1 MRKILLW
8 SAIAAVT
15 LVLVVLAAMTALWIS
30 VGGTFFRGEDV
41 TVGTV
46 FQIGLAIL
54 SCVGLGVLIRLMFV
68 AVRKA

>member
-8 SAIAAVT
+8 AAIIAAI
-15 LVLVVLAAMTALWIS
+15 LVLAVLAATTALWIS
-30 VGGTFFRGEDV
+30 VGGTFFRGEHL

-46 FQIGLAIL
+46 FQIALAIL
-54 SCVGLGVLIRLMFV
+54 SCVGLGALIRLMFV